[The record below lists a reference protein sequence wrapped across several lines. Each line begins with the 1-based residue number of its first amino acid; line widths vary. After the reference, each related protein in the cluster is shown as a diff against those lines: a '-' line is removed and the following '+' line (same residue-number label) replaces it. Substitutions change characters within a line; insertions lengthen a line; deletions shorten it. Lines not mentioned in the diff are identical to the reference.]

1 MADPRVERLARLLVS
16 YSAPVKEGHRVEIS
30 GTTLAAPLLRE
41 LYRET
46 LRAGGLPLL
55 RMTLPDQ
62 NDIFF
67 KTAGDAQ
74 LAAVSPVDRLVIE
87 EFDNRFVVL
96 SDENTQEL
104 AGVDPARQGL
114 QQKARRP
121 LTETFMRRSAEGAL
135 DWNVCLYPTPAY
147 AQDAGMALSDYED
160 FVYGACLLD
169 RDDPVAAWQEV
180 RGRQQRLVDY
190 LKDKREVHL
199 VGPGAD
205 LRFSIAGRAFIN
217 DYGTKNMPGGEIF
230 SGPVEDSV
238 EGVISYTFPAFYQGQ
253 VVEGV
258 RLRFERGRVVE
269 ATARANEGF
278 LREMLDLDEGARTL
292 GECAFGTNTGIGRFT
307 RNVLFDEKIGGT
319 MHFALGAGYP
329 DTGAVNQSALH
340 WDMVTDLR
348 NGSEVRVDGEL
359 FVKDGAFV
367 V

>member
-1 MADPRVERLARLLVS
+1 MADPRVERLAQLLVR
-16 YSAPVKEGHRVEIS
+16 YSVPVAEGHKVEIS

-46 LRAGGLPLL
+46 LRAGGLPFL
-55 RMTLPDQ
+55 RMGLPDQ
-62 NDIFF
+62 GELLF
-67 KTAGDAQ
+67 KMATDAQ
-74 LAAVSPVDRLVIE
+74 LSAVSPIDRLVIE
-87 EFDNRFVVL
+87 EFDGRFVVL

-104 AGVDPARQGL
+104 AGVDPARQAL
-114 QQKARRP
+114 RQKARRE

-147 AQDAGMALSDYED
+147 AQDAGMSLSDYED

-169 RDDPVAAWQEV
+169 RDDPVAAWGEV
-180 RGRQQRLVDY
+180 RQRQQRLVDY
-190 LKDKREVHL
+190 LGDKREVHL
-199 VGPGAD
+199 TGPDTD
-205 LRFSIAGRAFIN
+205 LHFSIAGRAFIN

-238 EGVISYTFPAFYQGQ
+238 EGVIHYTFPAFYQGQ

-269 ATARANEGF
+269 AAARANERF
-278 LREMLDLDEGARTL
+278 LLEMLDLDEGARAL
-292 GECAFGTNTGIGRFT
+292 GECAFGTNGGIRRFT

-329 DTGAVNQSALH
+329 ESGARNQSALH

-348 NGSEVRVDGEL
+348 DGSEVRVDGEL
-359 FVKDGAFV
+359 FVKDGEFV
-367 V
+367 I